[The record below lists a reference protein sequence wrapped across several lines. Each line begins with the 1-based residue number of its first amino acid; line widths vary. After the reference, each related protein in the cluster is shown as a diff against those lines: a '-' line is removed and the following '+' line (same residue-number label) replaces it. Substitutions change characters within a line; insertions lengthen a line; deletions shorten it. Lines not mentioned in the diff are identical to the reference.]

1 MSDLRRD
8 TSEWDKGRLQQYQEQ
23 NLVGRPWGGAGA
35 VGLEVEPGTS
45 GDIHPALTGIM
56 GLVDPS
62 EVEFPWLWTVGSCCP
77 GPRRGL

>member
-23 NLVGRPWGGAGA
+23 NLVGRPWGGAG
-35 VGLEVEPGTS
+35 EVEPGTP
-45 GDIHPALTGIM
+45 GDIHPALMAGIM

-62 EVEFPWLWTVGSCCP
+62 EVFLFPWSMALDKSI
-77 GPRRGL
+77 LLDQE